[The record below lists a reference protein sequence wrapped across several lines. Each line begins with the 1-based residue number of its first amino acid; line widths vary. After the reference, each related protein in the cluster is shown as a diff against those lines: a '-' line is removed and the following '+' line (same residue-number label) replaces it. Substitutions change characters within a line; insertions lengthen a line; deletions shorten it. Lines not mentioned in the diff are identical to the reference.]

1 LKKYSIRKQ
10 FLQQK
15 KFKLIFGEV
24 YTSPK
29 NNKKGVIIL
38 KKMFDFR
45 VVGICLVAH
54 FLLVWFSNAEFLT
67 EAIHRIN
74 SQKEYWIYQLFLLC
88 FIIVYF
94 VMLIIISI
102 VLKKSFKLSRNR
114 YLVLATSVIL
124 PIPFTISSGTFS
136 SKVMSVT
143 NTVGKWWGIKLY
155 RYFIY
160 VFCIWIIL
168 SVIFFAVNL
177 IRKSLKKRRKANEIL

>member
-1 LKKYSIRKQ
+1 M
-10 FLQQK
+10 
-15 KFKLIFGEV
+15 

-54 FLLVWFSNAEFLT
+54 FLFFWFSNIELLT

-74 SQKEYWIYQLFLLC
+74 SQKEYWIYQLYLLC
-88 FIIVYF
+88 FIMIYF
-94 VMLIIISI
+94 VMLIIFSI
-102 VLKKSFKLSRNR
+102 ALKKSFKLSRNR

-124 PIPFTISSGTFS
+124 PLPFTIRSGTFT
-136 SKVMSVT
+136 SKLMSAT
-143 NTVGKWWGIKLY
+143 NAVGKWYGIKIY
-155 RYFIY
+155 RYFLW
-160 VFCIWIIL
+160 VLCIWIIL
-168 SVIFFAVNL
+168 SVIFFAVDL

>member
-1 LKKYSIRKQ
+1 
-10 FLQQK
+10 
-15 KFKLIFGEV
+15 
-24 YTSPK
+24 
-29 NNKKGVIIL
+29 
-38 KKMFDFR
+38 MFDFR

-94 VMLIIISI
+94 VMLIIFSI

-114 YLVLATSVIL
+114 YLVLISCIIL
-124 PIPFTISSGTFS
+124 PISFTIRSGTFT
-136 SKVMSVT
+136 SKLMSVT
-143 NTVGKWWGIKLY
+143 NTVGKWYGIKIY
-155 RYFIY
+155 RYFFY

-177 IRKSLKKRRKANEIL
+177 IRKKLKKRSEDNESH